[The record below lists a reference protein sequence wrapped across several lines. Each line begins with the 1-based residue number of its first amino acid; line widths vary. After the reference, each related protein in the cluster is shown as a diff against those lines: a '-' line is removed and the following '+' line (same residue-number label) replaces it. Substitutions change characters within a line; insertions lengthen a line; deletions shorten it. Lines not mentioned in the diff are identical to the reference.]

1 VYFLVE
7 IISKLR
13 SGWQTQYTVSNCS
26 TTTTAIVVMTLKGG
40 TPQIQNFKK
49 KAGVSTMAAL
59 ALERVIGL
67 TTLHNCALS
76 SHSSSGEVAY
86 AAGCVVVLYH
96 PKVKSL
102 KS

>member
-1 VYFLVE
+1 
-7 IISKLR
+7 
-13 SGWQTQYTVSNCS
+13 
-26 TTTTAIVVMTLKGG
+26 MTLKGG

-49 KAGVSTMAAL
+49 KAGVSTMASSAAL